1 MKQRLINPAGYIP
14 VSVTDVA
21 VDGSNLSVEKSDGTQ
36 TSMSLPSGGGS
47 GSDTDIV
54 EVKDTVT
61 SVNGGDQHV
70 ITATEG
76 NGTENQVGS
85 FVVATEQI
93 INAYPRTDKDTH
105 SLYFYMNT
113 VDQYGNVGAGQTTS
127 PFGTFTDSTELAFTL
142 PDSFSGIIV
151 YVLYQNPSLS
161 MYIPVSISR
170 AMLDK
175 LGTEITFTGSHT
187 YTPTEFTFSTSGI
200 AVNANASSLS
210 SWSAIKPYIC
220 TITINKTSANV
231 VVQTDAN
238 SVGDI
243 QIAFI

>member
-21 VDGSNLSVEKSDGTQ
+21 VDGSSLSVEKSDGTQ
-36 TSMSLPSGGGS
+36 TSMSLPSGGS

-61 SVNGGDQHV
+61 STNGGEQHV

-76 NGTENQVGS
+76 NGTENQVGT

-93 INAYPRTDKDTH
+93 VSAYPIVDTDTH
-105 SLYFYMNT
+105 FLSFYMTT
-113 VDQYGNVGAGQTTS
+113 VDQYGNSGAGQTTS
-127 PFGTFTDSTELAFTL
+127 PFGTYTHSTNVSFTL
-142 PDSFSGIIV
+142 PDSFSGIVV
-151 YVLYQNPSLS
+151 YVLLQNPSLS

-170 AMLDK
+170 TMLDR

-200 AVNANASSLS
+200 AVNADANSLS
-210 SWSAIKPYIC
+210 SWSAMKPYIC
-220 TITINKTSANV
+220 TITINKTNANV
-231 VVQTDAN
+231 VVQTESSFISD
-238 SVGDI
+238 V